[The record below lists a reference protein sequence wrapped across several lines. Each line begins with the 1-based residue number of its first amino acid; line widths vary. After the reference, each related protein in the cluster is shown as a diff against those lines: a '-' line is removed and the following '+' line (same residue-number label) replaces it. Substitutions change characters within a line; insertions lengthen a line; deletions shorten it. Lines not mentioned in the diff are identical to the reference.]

1 MFKTVI
7 VEKLVYGGYGLCRSD
22 EGIVFV
28 PGTLPGEHIRILP
41 EKKKQ
46 GFITA
51 SLLETIKRSPQRRT
65 PQCKWAGICGGCDWM
80 HIRYEA
86 QLELKKEIFL
96 DCIKRIGRI
105 NDKIKPQIYS
115 SPELNYRIRA
125 QIKSNNMGQ
134 TGFFKKGTNQVVPI
148 DNCLLLS
155 QRLNELLRCKKVSDL
170 ANCNEIS
177 NLKVIEG
184 ELVVAS
190 DPLLPGITEKSTIM
204 KIGTKHFKVHGGS
217 FFQSNRFLME
227 KLGLWAKPF
236 VGGKTCVDL
245 YGGTGFFSVMLSS
258 NFKQGVL
265 IESVSD
271 QVESACAN
279 FHNNGIAHFSAIN
292 LCAEKTGQ
300 IVKSSP
306 DLLIVDPPRP
316 GLTRKV
322 REFISQLKPK
332 QLLYISCNSST
343 QARDAGFFVNRA
355 GYNIKE
361 TALFDLYPNT
371 HHLETVILFEK

>member
-105 NDKIKPQIYS
+105 NDKINPQIYS

-134 TGFFKKGTNQVVPI
+134 TGFFKKGTNQVVHI